1 MSTKQCPKCSVKMK
15 TTDKLMWLLL
25 FFFIPV
31 CSFGQS
37 ITDSISITDYQ
48 SNCVEIKAEENTI
61 KYDSLNLIYSNGE
74 YDLAVSKSGEDY
86 LFWKSLFVRRKISI
100 QSIIQIITEGKTF
113 DGPKLIYAF
122 GSKDISNL
130 IIDNQSGKCRV
141 VELTFQLYSGHPEI
155 IHLALYN
162 ENGKATTNLLDFIVN
177 STVICLKY
185 NHTQI

>member
-1 MSTKQCPKCSVKMK
+1 MENKQCPKCSVEMK
-15 TTDKLMWLLL
+15 TTDKLTWLLL

-31 CSFGQS
+31 FSLGQGTS
-37 ITDSISITDYQ
+37 DSISITDYQ

-61 KYDSLNLIYSNGE
+61 EYDSINLIYSNGE

-86 LFWKSLFVRRKISI
+86 LFWESLFVHKKISI
-100 QSIIQIITEGKTF
+100 HSITQIITEGKTF

-130 IIDNQSGKCRV
+130 IIDNQSGKYRV

-155 IHLALYN
+155 IHLALFY
-162 ENGKATTNLLDFIVN
+162 ENGKAITNLLDFIVN